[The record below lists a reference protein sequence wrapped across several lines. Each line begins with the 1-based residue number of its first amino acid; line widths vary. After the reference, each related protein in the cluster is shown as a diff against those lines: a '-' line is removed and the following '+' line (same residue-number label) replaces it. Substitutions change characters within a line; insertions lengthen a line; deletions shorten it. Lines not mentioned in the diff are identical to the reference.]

1 MAVGC
6 HRLKIRV
13 VIVEQLEVDRLHILP
28 CIKIHGDLLFHEMA
42 SLCRKVVSKTTS
54 FLLFKSIKNLDFM
67 GSCK

>member
-42 SLCRKVVSKTTS
+42 SLCRKYSEAHFIMKQQ
-54 FLLFKSIKNLDFM
+54 LLQYPRQI
-67 GSCK
+67 